1 MQQTAQVPSPMS
13 MSQRLRWAM
22 EGSLWVVVAG
32 SLLGGVGAG
41 LGWRG

>member
-22 EGSLWVVVAG
+22 EGSLVVVPA
-32 SLLGGVGAG
+32 VGFCGESGRA
-41 LGWRG
+41 